1 MQKVKTTFSGLRRGL
16 FLSSIIVGLSSCS
29 TQSAYNNDVQLEIVQ
44 AEIDD
49 MRYELHNV
57 SSDLQLANERLS
69 NQDLA
74 QEQLQEKVIQASQTD
89 HLRMESHL
97 SELEKRYHELESAYG
112 KQGKEMQ
119 RIQSYSKEVTTSLEQ
134 YKNRIAELELA
145 IGKQQKSFENRLN
158 NLSVAV
164 SGTLE
169 AMQKGNGFLKNID
182 SYVVEKGD
190 SLGEI
195 AKRYNTS
202 ITVIKELNDLDS
214 DMIYIGQ
221 NLKLPVKKE
230 MR

>member
-1 MQKVKTTFSGLRRGL
+1 MLKLKITFSNLKRGL
-16 FLSSIIVGLSSCS
+16 LLSSLIVGASSCLS
-29 TQSAYNNDVQLEIVQ
+29 QGAYNNDVQLEIVQ

-57 SSDLQLANERLS
+57 SSDLQLAGERLA
-69 NQDLA
+69 NQDVA
-74 QEQLQEKVIQASQTD
+74 QEQLQEKVIQASQVD

-97 SELEKRYHELESAYG
+97 SELEKRYHQLEAAYG

-134 YKNRIAELELA
+134 YKNRIVELELA

-169 AMQKGNGFLKNID
+169 AMQKGSGFLKDIN

-202 ITVIKELNDLDS
+202 VTVIKELNDLDS

-221 NLKLPVKKE
+221 NLKLPIKKE
-230 MR
+230 IR